1 MTRPTRIA
9 LWLWVGALSLF
20 GIVLVAGGL
29 FLAAVGEPNYQ
40 AFRRDMGRV
49 MKTVKPLPE
58 GLAVVDEWEECGQGA
73 DPMCDGVVL
82 LVDDPRRTEPPID
95 AIRQSLLSRGWASDS
110 ERPELLRRPRSRFS
124 SVEIRALE
132 AVAAEDHA
140 SRFVDSFLRD
150 HSAEGVAYVFVAP

>member
-1 MTRPTRIA
+1 MNRPTRIA

-29 FLAAVGEPNYQ
+29 FLAAGSEPNYQ

-58 GLAVVDEWEECGQGA
+58 GLVVLEEWEECGQGA

-82 LVDDPRRTEPPID
+82 LVDDPRRTEPPTD
-95 AIRQSLLSRGWASDS
+95 AIRQALLARGWAKDSD
-110 ERPELLRRPRSRFS
+110 RPDLLRRPGTRSS
-124 SVEIRALE
+124 SVALRSLE

-140 SRFVDSFLRD
+140 SLFVDSFLRD